1 MESKVDCVLEL
12 SDPRLR
18 EKVLVKDIQ
27 VTVKPIIRDSC
38 NLLRLSMLG
47 VGMAVDA
54 LISLFIL
61 LFAIILLAHRRYD
74 LVGPE
79 FEDHF
84 LSRVDRD
91 QREVGL
97 LAHGRILLHHAVCTR
112 HIDDQYHQNDE
123 LRR

>member
-18 EKVLVKDIQ
+18 EKVLVKHIQ

-38 NLLRLSMLG
+38 NLLWLSMLG

-54 LISLFIL
+54 LLSLFIL

-74 LVGPE
+74 LIGPQ
-79 FEDHF
+79 FEDHL

-97 LAHGRILLHHAVCTR
+97 FAHGRIFLHHAVCTR